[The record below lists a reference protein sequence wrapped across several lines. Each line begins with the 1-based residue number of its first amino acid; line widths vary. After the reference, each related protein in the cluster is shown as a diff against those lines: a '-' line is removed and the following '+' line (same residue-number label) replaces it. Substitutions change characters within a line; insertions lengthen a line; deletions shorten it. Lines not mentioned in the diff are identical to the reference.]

1 MTASS
6 ASALAESKP
15 VTAGG
20 LLRFALWLL
29 WQCVRIPLFL
39 LFAILEPVV
48 SFLLGAFALLGVLTA
63 LFWEALHPAHFHFFL
78 VLGVSLGFAFLL
90 VIYEAVLRFLSR

>member
-29 WQCVRIPLFL
+29 SQAVRFPLFL
-39 LFAILEPVV
+39 LLTILEPVV
-48 SFLLGAFALLGVLTA
+48 SFVLGAFALLGVLTA
-63 LFWEALHPAHFHFFL
+63 LFWEAVHPAHFPFFL
-78 VLGVSLGFAFLL
+78 VVGISLGFAFLL
-90 VIYEAVLRFLSR
+90 VVYEAVLRFLSK